1 MILQMVLVLLLVE
14 LVVVVLP
21 EVVLIL
27 LLALLVMVVVLVVSA
42 VGLVAVAVL
51 VPTVHLRRL
60 PKRLLQRLRRRWQL
74 HNGRHECLQ
83 VWDVCRDRLPARR
96 PTGVVEAA
104 AAAAVVVVQA
114 AIRVGAPHAG
124 ARRRGGGGDGAARR
138 RRRMAVVC
146 TLHEHA
152 CSVSSV
158 VRKIRYRQ
166 RRHSGLLPR
175 RVLRDRR
182 ATAAW
187 QTPAAVRTIAKLR
200 YTTRPL
206 QSFPKFQCS
215 DRWAS
220 RAQMHAPSLWVSRWS
235 VARP

>member
-1 MILQMVLVLLLVE
+1 MPRHAATRRAE
-14 LVVVVLP
+14 LGGSPPLSPAVLP
-21 EVVLIL
+21 P
-27 LLALLVMVVVLVVSA
+27 SA
-42 VGLVAVAVL
+42 ARQSRRRHGRRRARAGVISIAWASRSQTPTAVAPLVACESVAVT
-51 VPTVHLRRL
+51 PKPQTLRA
-60 PKRLLQRLRRRWQL
+60 
-74 HNGRHECLQ
+74 GR
-83 VWDVCRDRLPARR
+83 
-96 PTGVVEAA
+96 T
-104 AAAAVVVVQA
+104 
-114 AIRVGAPHAG
+114 
-124 ARRRGGGGDGAARR
+124 
-138 RRRMAVVC
+138 
-146 TLHEHA
+146 